1 MKKHLAVFATL
12 ILFVFSV
19 QHAAA
24 QVDTSDDSQAD
35 INQIEVEIEKN
46 VHKENV
52 NPSTNLAPA
61 SGGQNATTGVPISD
75 DKQTDTKINDISDL
89 ATLAPFS
96 DVSVIQK
103 KFLPKT
109 DRFQFFGGLTS
120 MMNDP
125 WFTSVGLNANL
136 SYFFTEQW
144 GVELDGIFLSTAS
157 KDNIKLLQNNDHVQT
172 NSIITVK
179 GYYGASVVWA
189 PIYGKMGM
197 FGKKIIPFDMYFALG
212 GGSSQIQNGS
222 GGTTLH
228 AATGQ
233 IFSITKNVGFRW
245 DLTWNMVQA
254 TPTGQGSQ
262 NFNNILLAAG
272 FSYFFPDAGYR

>member
-1 MKKHLAVFATL
+1 MKKHLAIFAAL
-12 ILFVFSV
+12 ILFVFSA

-24 QVDTSDDSQAD
+24 QVDTSDESQTD

-46 VHKENV
+46 VHKDNV
-52 NPSTNLAPA
+52 NPSTNLAPPSA
-61 SGGQNATTGVPISD
+61 QNTTGVPISD
-75 DKQTDTKINDISDL
+75 EKQTDVKINDISDL

-109 DRFQFFGGLTS
+109 DRFQLFGGLTS

-125 WFTSVGLNANL
+125 WFTNLGLSAKL
-136 SYFFTEQW
+136 GYFFTEQW
-144 GVELDGIFLSTAS
+144 GVELDGLFLSTTAR
-157 KDNIKLLQNNDHVQT
+157 DNIKALQNNDQVST
-172 NSIITVK
+172 SSIITVK

-212 GGSSQIQNGS
+212 GGSSQIKNGS

-233 IFSITKNVGFRW
+233 IFSISKSLGFRW

-254 TPTGQGSQ
+254 TPAGQGSQ